1 MQHHIIS
8 VETIMTDTV
17 FVRCRQ
23 LSDDACIDNKFVG
36 VYDATLIIMDVERTR
51 VLNIF
56 DSLLKTQSF
65 VLSSRVKTIAEI
77 QL

>member
-1 MQHHIIS
+1 MMLAL
-8 VETIMTDTV
+8 TT
-17 FVRCRQ
+17 
-23 LSDDACIDNKFVG
+23 KFVG